1 VPSVDFVKLGGSLI
15 TDKTQPFTAREEVIG
30 RLAREI
36 AESWDVHEGR
46 IVIGHGSGSFGH
58 VAAER
63 SGLLDDDSDVSLA
76 EGVSR
81 TQRAAQS
88 LHRRVS
94 DALRDVGVPVF
105 SFAPSSAFVAS
116 AGEPVQVQVEPVR
129 RALELGAV
137 PVTYGDVVM
146 DRERGA
152 TICST
157 DTVFRALINTLSAQ
171 GVPTRRVLWFGDT
184 EGVYDAAGDTIEE
197 LPLDRIDS
205 LLEEVGV
212 PSGTDV
218 TGGMRH
224 RLRVAR
230 ALAHRGIPSLL
241 ASGLHAGRLR
251 KALRGQ
257 TVPGTTVW
265 AAETSGD

>member
-1 VPSVDFVKLGGSLI
+1 VPSVEFVKLGGSLI

-30 RLAREI
+30 RLSREI
-36 AESWDVHEGR
+36 AESWDTHEGR

-81 TQRAAQS
+81 TQRAAQA
-88 LHRRVS
+88 LHRRVT
-94 DALRDVGVPVF
+94 DALRDAGVPVF

-116 AGEPVQVQVEPVR
+116 AGEPVEVCVEPVA
-129 RALELGAV
+129 RALELGVV

-157 DTVFRALINTLSAQ
+157 ETVLRALIDGLAGNIK
-171 GVPTRRVLWFGDT
+171 TRRVLWFGDT
-184 EGVYDAAGDTIEE
+184 EGVYDAGGQTIEK
-197 LPLDRIDS
+197 LPPDRIDA
-205 LLEEVGV
+205 LLEDVGA

-224 RLRVAR
+224 RLHVAR
-230 ALAHRGIPSLL
+230 ELAHRGIPSLI
-241 ASGLHAGRLR
+241 ASGLRAGHLR
-251 KALRGQ
+251 RALRGQ
-257 TVPGTTVW
+257 TVPGTTVR
-265 AAETSGD
+265 AGEAPGK

>member
-1 VPSVDFVKLGGSLI
+1 MSSVEFVKLGGSLI
-15 TDKTQPFTAREEVIG
+15 TDKTQPFTVREEVIA
-30 RLAREI
+30 RLSREI
-36 AESWDVHEGR
+36 AESWDAHEGR

-63 SGLLDDDSDVSLA
+63 SGLLDDDSETSMA

-81 TQRAAQS
+81 TQRAAHA
-88 LHRRVS
+88 LHRRVI
-94 DALRDVGVPVF
+94 DALRDAGVPVF

-116 AGEPVQVQVEPVR
+116 AGEPAQVQVEPVR

-137 PVTYGDVVM
+137 PVTFGDVVM

-157 DTVFRALINTLSAQ
+157 DTVFRALINKLSAQ
-171 GVPTRRVLWFGDT
+171 GVQTRRVLWFGDT
-184 EGVYDAAGDTIEE
+184 EGVYDADGETIQA

-205 LLEEVGV
+205 LLKDVEA

-218 TGGMRH
+218 TGGMGH

-230 ALAHRGIPSLL
+230 ALAHRGTPSLI

-251 KALRGQ
+251 EALRGQ
-257 TVPGTTVW
+257 TVPGTTVR